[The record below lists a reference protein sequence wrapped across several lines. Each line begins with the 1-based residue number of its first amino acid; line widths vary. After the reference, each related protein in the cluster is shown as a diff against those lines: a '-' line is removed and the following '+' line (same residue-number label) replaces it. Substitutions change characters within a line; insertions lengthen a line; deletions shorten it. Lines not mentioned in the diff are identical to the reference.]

1 VWNSWLPLAAS
12 WLLMGAELPLLSAVV
27 ARLPDPAVNL
37 AAYGGVVFPVA
48 LIIEAPIIMLLA
60 ASTALSRDWSSY
72 RKLRAFMVQ
81 AGALLTGL
89 HVLVAFTPLHDVVAR
104 DWIGAPEEVIE
115 PARWGLMMMTPWTW
129 AIASRRFHQ
138 GVLIR
143 FGHSG
148 AVWRGTVIR
157 LLANAVVLA
166 GGYLIGTIPGILV
179 ATAAVILG
187 VTTEAL
193 YIWLK
198 VRPVLRNQVK
208 PAVSNQSELTTDR
221 LLRFYLPLAMTPLIT
236 LSVQPILTG
245 AISRMPDALANLAV
259 WPAFNGLVFM
269 IRSTGLAYNEVMVA
283 LLDRRGGYPV
293 LRRFAIGLA
302 VLQTVVLL
310 VLAMTPAAW
319 LWFSKLAGLEPRLS
333 SLASTAMWSAILL
346 PALTVWLSWYQGIL
360 LQSHRT
366 RAITE
371 SVVLFLVICVAV
383 LAAGVMWGTV
393 SGLYVGMVAMT
404 LGAFAQG
411 LWQGVRSRETRL
423 ALTRRD

>member
-1 VWNSWLPLAAS
+1 MQDDEPSTTAIPVISPSTGGEPLTTREVWNSWLPLAAS

-187 VTTEAL
+187 VTRL
-193 YIWLK
+193 DGSLSIRNK
-198 VRPVLRNQVK
+198 SSRSVRDMV
-208 PAVSNQSELTTDR
+208 
-221 LLRFYLPLAMTPLIT
+221 
-236 LSVQPILTG
+236 
-245 AISRMPDALANLAV
+245 MPHE
-259 WPAFNGLVFM
+259 
-269 IRSTGLAYNEVMVA
+269 TK
-283 LLDRRGGYPV
+283 
-293 LRRFAIGLA
+293 
-302 VLQTVVLL
+302 VVLP
-310 VLAMTPAAW
+310 MWHPGMPGIPTPDKSCANV
-319 LWFSKLAGLEPRLS
+319 
-333 SLASTAMWSAILL
+333 SLI
-346 PALTVWLSWYQGIL
+346 
-360 LQSHRT
+360 
-366 RAITE
+366 
-371 SVVLFLVICVAV
+371 
-383 LAAGVMWGTV
+383 
-393 SGLYVGMVAMT
+393 
-404 LGAFAQG
+404 
-411 LWQGVRSRETRL
+411 
-423 ALTRRD
+423 